1 MVMYGQKAQTLPKLN
16 MTNNRKKIGIIGG
29 TFNPIHNGHLFIA
42 DQVRNQL
49 GLQKVYFMPDYLP
62 PHVDHKEAI
71 SADERVKMVNL
82 AINDNDYFD
91 IEMIEVIRKGKSYT
105 YETMLELKKKHPDYD
120 YYFIIGG
127 DMVNYLPKWYHV
139 NDLMNMVHFV
149 GVRRDNYPMETP
161 YPVIWVDIPK
171 LDISSTLIRKLIRNR
186 QSIRYLVP
194 EKVRKYIKEHNI
206 YG

>member
-1 MVMYGQKAQTLPKLN
+1 MYGQKAQTLPKLN

-71 SADERVKMVNL
+71 GADERVKMVNL

-171 LDISSTLIRKLIRNR
+171 LDISSTLIRKLIKNR